1 MADNALIVEKRLVEQ
16 LSLVSLWRMIRAY
29 EWWEF
34 KLVPVLTAFYAT
46 ALMLDVPASAI
57 WREALMALVAIVPA
71 AVYAS
76 VINDLTDLEDDLA
89 AGKPNRLAGRSP
101 LLGLTLIILSA
112 GALAIISYRW
122 RHNAVLLSLY
132 VAVWLA
138 FSLYSLP
145 PVRLKKRGFL
155 GILSCA
161 SGEHLFPTLVAVIL
175 AFRGAQRPDNSIWLM
190 IVGAWALANGVR
202 AILWHQLTDME
213 ADRAVGA
220 RTFAARHSRWAMLIG
235 TWIAL
240 PSEVLAFIAML
251 VQMRSWWPAAAV
263 GAYVPL
269 VALRIRWWRIRYVIV
284 TPKTGFLFLMNE
296 LNIVLLPIA
305 ILVASAL
312 RHRGDW
318 IVLGVHFLIFPA
330 NVSDTLR
337 ATLNFA
343 RTALNGK
350 FKLARA
356 S

>member
-76 VINDLTDLEDDLA
+76 VINDLTDLGDDLA

-112 GALAIISYRW
+112 GALAVISYRW

-240 PSEVLAFIAML
+240 PSEVLAFTAML
-251 VQMRSWWPAAAV
+251 VQMRSWWPVAAV